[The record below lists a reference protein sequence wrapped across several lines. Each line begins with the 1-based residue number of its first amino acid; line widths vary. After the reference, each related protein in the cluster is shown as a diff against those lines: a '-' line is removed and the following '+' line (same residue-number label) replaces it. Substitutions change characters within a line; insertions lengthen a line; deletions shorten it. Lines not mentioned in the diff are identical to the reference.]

1 MEIPSEI
8 QAISNASDSELML
21 ICAAA
26 AERGVTFCRALGP
39 SEYLTWVDASLE
51 LAWAAAAGES
61 VQDECAE
68 ALDGLEMEPQDGE
81 GDSYRPEFYVA
92 QAVGLVGNALAVSL
106 RPSAPKAEMSI
117 NTLRSLLSMLDFKL
131 SGENPVIVR
140 YGEEPPPPG
149 LLVQMEIDA
158 EREVLALLSQ
168 GSEDSAQGVIGRSVA
183 TQAQVSA
190 SAFSVQLTPSIEAFA
205 ELNNWE
211 I

>member
-1 MEIPSEI
+1 
-8 QAISNASDSELML
+8 
-21 ICAAA
+21 
-26 AERGVTFCRALGP
+26 
-39 SEYLTWVDASLE
+39 
-51 LAWAAAAGES
+51 
-61 VQDECAE
+61 
-68 ALDGLEMEPQDGE
+68 
-81 GDSYRPEFYVA
+81 
-92 QAVGLVGNALAVSL
+92 
-106 RPSAPKAEMSI
+106 
-117 NTLRSLLSMLDFKL
+117 MLDFKL

-190 SAFSVQLTPSIEAFA
+190 SAFSVQLTPSIEAFV